1 MRTGSVW
8 VLICMAFLGGCATRS
23 RIAAPP
29 APPREFRGLW
39 VATVSNIDW
48 PSKPALSVQ
57 QQQRELID
65 LLDGAAAANLNA
77 VILQV
82 RPMAD
87 ALYDSPLEPWS
98 VFLTGQ
104 SGQAP
109 QPHYDP
115 LAFAV
120 QQAHQRGLQLHAWI
134 NPYRAGLVAQRDRLA
149 DSHIAVR
156 RADVVRE
163 YGQYLWLDPSE
174 PDATRHTLA
183 VVCDLVRRYDLDGI
197 HMDDYFYPYP
207 VRDKAGHLID
217 FPDDANFARYQQAGG
232 KLERDDWRRNQV
244 DQLVQQLYRQVKRI
258 KPHVLVGIS
267 PFGIWRPGYPPQVRG
282 FDQFGQ
288 LYADPR
294 LWLHQGWCDYL
305 SPQLYWPIAPP
316 QQSYIALLSWWLNQN
331 PRHRHIWPGLSI
343 ARVDS
348 GSAKSVDAMEIAY
361 QIQWTRWLTQDD
373 SPGVLL
379 FSQKHL
385 ARATSSGTPL
395 GDILREHAFTE
406 PVLPPVTDWL
416 KVPRA
421 NQPQWQAQFQ
431 IDDQMMLVME
441 PDPAAF
447 LWLIQQQQSDGQW
460 TTHIVPAAQQT
471 IELATDSQCKR
482 IVVRAVDRLGRLSPP
497 NATPSND
504 MSGDAP

>member
-1 MRTGSVW
+1 
-8 VLICMAFLGGCATRS
+8 MAELPQPS
-23 RIAAPP
+23 
-29 APPREFRGLW
+29 REFRGIW

-48 PSKPALSVQ
+48 PSKPGLSVQ
-57 QQQRELID
+57 QQQQELID

-98 VFLTGQ
+98 IFLTGQ
-104 SGQAP
+104 SGQGP

-134 NPYRAGLVAQRDRLA
+134 NPYRAGLVAQRDKLA
-149 DSHIAVR
+149 DNHIAVR
-156 RADVVRE
+156 RPDLVRA

-183 VVCDLVRRYDLDGI
+183 VVCDLVRRYDIDGL

-207 VRDKAGHLID
+207 VRDKAGHVIP
-217 FPDDANFARYQQAGG
+217 FPDEVNYTRYQQSGG
-232 KLERDDWRRNQV
+232 KLERDDWRRQQV
-244 DQLVQQLYRQVKRI
+244 DQFVRKMYQQVKRI

-294 LWLHQGWCDYL
+294 LWLHKGWCDYL

-316 QQSYIALLSWWLNQN
+316 PQSFVALLSWWLKEN
-331 PRHRHIWPGLSI
+331 PHHRHIWPGLSI

-348 GSAKSVDAMEIAY
+348 GSAKSVDAMEIVY
-361 QIQWTRWLTQDD
+361 QIQWTRWLTPQDAGAEL
-373 SPGVLL
+373 PGAGVLL

-385 ARATSSGTPL
+385 ARETSSGQAL
-395 GDILREHAFTE
+395 GDTLREHAFTE
-406 PVLPPVTDWL
+406 PALPPVTGWL
-416 KVPRA
+416 KAPRA
-421 NQPQWQAQFQ
+421 RRPRM
-431 IDDQMMLVME
+431 QMQHTDGDRLTLQVE

-447 LWLIQQQQSDGQW
+447 LWLIQQQQGDDQW
-460 TTHIVPAAQQT
+460 TTRIVPAAQQA
-471 IELATDSQCKR
+471 IELTAGSRTRC

-497 NATPSND
+497 NATSSND
-504 MSGDAP
+504 RSGDAP